1 MNGFRDAE
9 EALHHEARLAS
20 GLDDFGDH
28 EYREGLRALLASLDE
43 EARLNPVGRMVL
55 RAMIVEAL
63 VARLYTARGRAE
75 HPACRDAPIERP
87 LVIVG
92 LPRTGTTALQHLLA
106 RSPDLQALELWLTS
120 APKPRPPR
128 TAWPED
134 PAFRAC
140 DERMKLVH
148 ERSPDMMAIHPMA
161 ADLPDECWRLLG
173 QSFAHSSWQANTN
186 VPSYGRWWAKSDMRP
201 AYRQHKRNLQL
212 IGHRE
217 PGRRWLLKDATHLF
231 ALDAFL
237 DVYPD
242 ALVVQ
247 THRDPLD
254 LIPSVCS
261 LCWAARRPLNEPE
274 DRARFGR
281 STLELWERA
290 IFAAHEVRQRRSPA
304 QFFDLPFERFAS
316 DPLGAARD
324 IHAHFDLPYGEAA
337 EAALRRFHEANP
349 RGRHGEHAYAL
360 EDWGLDAGEIRER
373 FRPYVEAYDV
383 AEGDPR

>member
-1 MNGFRDAE
+1 MTGFRAAE
-9 EALHHEARLAS
+9 EGLHRQAREAC
-20 GLDDFGDH
+20 GLDDFGRDD
-28 EYREGLRALLASLDE
+28 YLEGLRALLASLDE
-43 EARLNPVGRMVL
+43 DARLNAMGELVVRS
-55 RAMIVEAL
+55 MIVDAL
-63 VARLYTARGRAE
+63 VARLHVAHGRAL
-75 HPACRDAPIERP
+75 HPECAEAPVEAP

-92 LPRTGTTALQHLLA
+92 LPRTGTTALHHLLA
-106 RSPDLQALELWLTS
+106 QSPAFQSLELWLATT
-120 APKPRPPR
+120 PKPRPPR
-128 TAWPED
+128 EAWPHD
-134 PAFRAC
+134 PWFRAC

-161 ADLPDECWRLLG
+161 ADLPDECWRLLA

-186 VPSYGRWWAKSDMRP
+186 VPGYGRWWATCDMRP
-201 AYRQHKRNLQL
+201 AYRQHRRNLQL

-247 THRDPLD
+247 THRDPLE

-383 AEGDPR
+383 MMG